1 MTTTTTTM
9 PARARL
15 RTALLV
21 GMAALL
27 ALLAAGFA
35 PATASAETLRSNSR
49 VVAVSAAQALQAYDA
64 WSLTGD
70 AGDAARFDRARDLTA
85 GWVAQELALPQDQ
98 LTAAWSATP
107 TAKQVAVL
115 AALSQLGVPYRRNTS
130 KEGIGFD
137 CSGLTTY
144 AWARAGV
151 ALPRNSRAQI
161 NAFPNVDASQV
172 QAGDLVFYPG
182 HVSMSLGL
190 NGAIVHARQPG
201 TTVEMTFSST
211 RKSLRY
217 ADPIG

>member
-1 MTTTTTTM
+1 MTTTTSTI

-15 RTALLV
+15 RTALLA

-27 ALLAAGFA
+27 AVLGAGFA
-35 PATASAETLRSNSR
+35 PATAGAETLRSNSR
-49 VVAVSAAQALQAYDA
+49 VVAVSASEALRAYDS
-64 WSLTGD
+64 WVLTGD
-70 AGDAARFDRARDLTA
+70 EGDHARFDRARDLTA
-85 GWVAQELALPQDQ
+85 AWVAQELALPQDQ
-98 LTAAWSATP
+98 LTAAWSATSTP
-107 TAKQVAVL
+107 KQVAVL
-115 AALSQLGVPYRRNTS
+115 AALSQLGVAYRRNTS
-130 KEGIGFD
+130 KEGVGFD

-151 ALPRNSRAQI
+151 TLPRNSRAQI

-190 NGAIVHARQPG
+190 NGAVVHARQPG
-201 TTVEMTFSST
+201 STVEMTFSST

-217 ADPIG
+217 ADVTG